1 MNFFI
6 HYIIS
11 FTINVNY
18 YMNYHRFPIIS
29 NRNLNLLH
37 DNTDVNLEIN
47 NYKKTVTNSNFL
59 KKETIMKI
67 FNYKNLKQDNL
78 KVFFPNIKDE
88 IEERK
93 KFLTLYKEYL
103 LSKNQ
108 SLNSILIHN
117 ITDFITTNIKPRN
130 LKNEFLYLI
139 NRKTKVYIHIELL
152 FPGSNI
158 YHIGIS
164 FKSLGYNIRYDIRG
178 INLDIIYCF
187 FKDNLQNELYSKTLF
202 WGYTDKTLSE
212 IIEYEKNIEYKYII
226 GIYDCR
232 HYVRNLTKW
241 ACNKPTPVWKLI
253 KLVD

>member
-1 MNFFI
+1 MIFFL

-11 FTINVNY
+11 FNLNVNS
-18 YMNYHRFPIIS
+18 YMNYQKYYMTR

-37 DNTDVNLEIN
+37 DNKDVNLEIN
-47 NYKKTVTNSNFL
+47 NYKKTITHSNFL
-59 KKETIMKI
+59 KEEKIMKI

-78 KVFFPNIKDE
+78 KVFLPYIQDE

-103 LSKNQ
+103 LYKNL

-130 LKNEFLYLI
+130 LKNEILYLI
-139 NRKTKVYIHIELL
+139 TRKTKVYIHIELL
-152 FPGSNI
+152 FPGTNI
-158 YHIGIS
+158 YHIGVT
-164 FKSLGYNIRYDIRG
+164 FKSLGSNIRYDIRG
-178 INLDIIYCF
+178 INLDNIYCF
-187 FKDNLQNELYSKTLF
+187 FTDNLQNELYSKTLF
-202 WGYTDKTLSE
+202 WDYTDKTLGE
-212 IIEYEKNIEYKYII
+212 IIEYEKNIEHKYIL

-232 HYVRNLTKW
+232 HYVRNLTIW